1 MSMTLKAATGFVE
14 LTLRQPQN
22 LIQSVAE
29 VIYEASVRR
38 ALKGINGR
46 PQVCA

>member
-1 MSMTLKAATGFVE
+1 MSTTLKTATGFIE
-14 LTLRQPQN
+14 TTFRQPQN

-46 PQVCA
+46 EQVCA